1 MTSTQEH
8 TARDFDTPFEATVA
22 PEREQIGALH
32 LSQCCLKTGTSA
44 PLEDVP
50 VSVVPGDGS
59 DPTEGVILG
68 AADGVLQIQTFD
80 ALPIQR
86 VTIVPDA
93 TGFFATAAARLS
105 DMAARPEKYTL
116 GPAERLVPWL
126 DPDAPANDRQ
136 PTPVTLAA
144 FQTIWAPTL
153 TDRRAALATAATE
166 LARANKRL
174 LLIARSHNAA
184 DEMTAVVGRVLR
196 AAGMTYR
203 SLLSRYELARA
214 SEIAGLPLR
223 ELGFEAQMHQ
233 FYAQSRADKAAL
245 RRKYERFRELSPI
258 LVYKADKQKDLDEVR
273 LLEWRLLTEITSL
286 QDKIKDIDTTV
297 AEYEGLPLMKRLAM
311 QAVGRNPDTLQEYR
325 RVYAEQIDKL
335 KAEVDVAQERI
346 AELVP
351 EAAVPKDMRPEFEEL
366 KEEIVKLGG
375 TKKIRELLA
384 AEEGTNR
391 QAFIQNKRIV
401 IATAR
406 RVTIDPLFARVRFDA
421 LLIDEATDIPS
432 SYLLACAGIARE
444 KIILAGDPER
454 IPPAERWAAL
464 P

>member
-1 MTSTQEH
+1 
-8 TARDFDTPFEATVA
+8 
-22 PEREQIGALH
+22 
-32 LSQCCLKTGTSA
+32 
-44 PLEDVP
+44 
-50 VSVVPGDGS
+50 
-59 DPTEGVILG
+59 
-68 AADGVLQIQTFD
+68 
-80 ALPIQR
+80 
-86 VTIVPDA
+86 
-93 TGFFATAAARLS
+93 
-105 DMAARPEKYTL
+105 
-116 GPAERLVPWL
+116 
-126 DPDAPANDRQ
+126 
-136 PTPVTLAA
+136 
-144 FQTIWAPTL
+144 
-153 TDRRAALATAATE
+153 AATE

-258 LVYKADKQKDLDEVR
+258 LVYKADKQKDLDEIR

-351 EAAVPKDMRPEFEEL
+351 EAAVPKDMRPEFEDL

-432 SYLLACAGIARE
+432 SYLLACAGIVRE

-454 IPPAERWAAL
+454 IPAAERWAAL